1 MKPSVPQVRG
11 VGRRRRRNAVANSV
25 RNSLLVI
32 ARILKK
38 KTPVAQAAGVFY
50 CLEISGRVVR
60 GIAEGSPKQGDA
72 GWVSASMMRS
82 LHYGRDDSVVA
93 SRDDSVV
100 ASWDNSFVVS
110 WDHSVVASRNEGLVV
125 SRDESLV
132 MDPDD

>member
-50 CLEISGRVVR
+50 CLEISDRVVL
-60 GIAEGSPKQGDA
+60 GVAEGSSEQA
-72 GWVSASMMRS
+72 GA
-82 LHYGRDDSVVA
+82 G
-93 SRDDSVV
+93 
-100 ASWDNSFVVS
+100 
-110 WDHSVVASRNEGLVV
+110 
-125 SRDESLV
+125 
-132 MDPDD
+132 